1 MPLISIKVMELQQSP
16 KDYTKHA
23 WSTCDHV
30 WVTHRSSFSAME
42 VEGILGVEGDI
53 FQETLPLLVPI
64 RSIIS
69 PSNPATSTS
78 VTYRYHNSPL
88 LIINLQFLLSWCLYC
103 DVNKE
108 LHSDSSPIALSQ
120 VPKVLSG
127 LTLGKA
133 RHTWKSH

>member
-53 FQETLPLLVPI
+53 FQKTLPLPASIEGV

-69 PSNPATSTS
+69 PSNTATSTS
-78 VTYRYHNSPL
+78 VTYRYHNIPL
-88 LIINLQFLLSWCLYC
+88 L
-103 DVNKE
+103 
-108 LHSDSSPIALSQ
+108 
-120 VPKVLSG
+120 
-127 LTLGKA
+127 TLILVKISLKFFDLGFCFA
-133 RHTWKSH
+133 A